1 MNAWSICS
9 ARLGFCLFVVIF
21 SLVAAVWGG
30 GVDGSPIGTSSACA
44 DGDQELA
51 ASRWEAARGYY
62 LACLAAG
69 PQGFEVLSNLGL
81 ALIRLGRTDEA
92 IQAYR
97 KALEIS
103 SGHPQVRLN
112 LALALIKT
120 ANYEASVE
128 QLIQLQKVDSDNSRV
143 QELLA
148 FCYYHLERYPLAARE
163 AERVYRS
170 HPDDPANALILGSAY
185 TRMGLYQKAEPLI
198 AFALKSAG
206 SVEGHFIMG
215 ETFLGLRLYK
225 SALIELSQVATVEAD
240 LPGLRSAIGAAKVG
254 LGDWVGATAEFAEAI
269 KADPSDYEAN
279 YYLGRLKR
287 LDGERNEAQ
296 KYLTRALR
304 SRPASSEVGFEF
316 AAMAMTDHNY
326 SKAEPLLNKVIR
338 QQPDHSEAH
347 FLLSQLYNKT
357 GRREAARK
365 EQKIFETLRK
375 EQLPRSQESK
385 AQDDRSGAESSA
397 SSSPPQP

>member
-1 MNAWSICS
+1 MNAGRTCS
-9 ARLGFCLFVVIF
+9 ARLGLSLCLLIF
-21 SLVAAVWGG
+21 SLGTAVWGG
-30 GVDGSPIGTSSACA
+30 GVNGSPIGRSSACA

-62 LACLAAG
+62 TACLAAG
-69 PQGFEVLSNLGL
+69 PQRFEVLSNLGL
-81 ALIRLGRTDEA
+81 ALTRLGRTDEA

-103 SGHPQVRLN
+103 SGNAQVREN
-112 LALALIKT
+112 LALTLMKT

-128 QLIQLQKVDSDNSRV
+128 QLIQLQKADPNNSRV

-225 SALIELSQVATVEAD
+225 SALSELTQVATVRPD
-240 LPGLRSAIGAAKVG
+240 LPGLHSAIGAAKVG
-254 LGDWVGATAEFAEAI
+254 LGDWGGATIEFAEAI
-269 KADPSDYEAN
+269 RADPSDYEAN

-287 LDGERNEAQ
+287 LDGERDEAR
-296 KYLTRALR
+296 KYLTKALTA
-304 SRPASSEVGFEF
+304 RPASSEVLFEY

-338 QQPDHSEAH
+338 LQPDHSEAH
-347 FLLSQLYNKT
+347 FLLSQLYNRT
-357 GRREAARK
+357 GRREAGRK
-365 EQKIFETLRK
+365 EQEIFEKLRR
-375 EQLPRSQESK
+375 EQSQKSQNFQG
-385 AQDDRSGAESSA
+385 QDDRSGADSSA
-397 SSSPPQP
+397 SSSLPQP